1 MTGVVENRADSR
13 PATGPSAAIKIVIGR
28 NASPAARVE

>member
-13 PATGPSAAIKIVIGR
+13 PATGPSSAIRSVIGR
-28 NASPAARVE
+28 KVSPAARVE